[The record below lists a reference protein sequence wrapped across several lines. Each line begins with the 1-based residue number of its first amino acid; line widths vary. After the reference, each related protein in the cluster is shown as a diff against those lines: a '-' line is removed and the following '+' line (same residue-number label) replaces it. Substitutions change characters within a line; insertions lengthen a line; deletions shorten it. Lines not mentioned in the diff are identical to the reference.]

1 MKGLITL
8 GYFLLY
14 GQLEGNVLGPFVFRR
29 TVHLDPLV
37 TLLGVLFLAELLGI
51 AGAVVAV
58 PAVALAQ
65 IVLRELLAARRERHS
80 AEVAAIGATGGSPAM
95 QPPAGEREPP
105 SARPAALG
113 ERPSSR

>member
-1 MKGLITL
+1 TL
-8 GYFLLY
+8 SYFLLY

-65 IVLRELLAARRERHS
+65 IVVRELIAARRDRVS
-80 AEVAAIGATGGSPAM
+80 AEAAGATPGPSGAPPPTHSPDS
-95 QPPAGEREPP
+95 ERDP
-105 SARPAALG
+105 SGKRPVVL

>member
-1 MKGLITL
+1 
-8 GYFLLY
+8 
-14 GQLEGNVLGPFVFRR
+14 VLGPFVFRR

-65 IVLRELLAARRERHS
+65 IVVRELIAARRDRVS
-80 AEVAAIGATGGSPAM
+80 AEAAKVELERA
-95 QPPAGEREPP
+95 EREAR
-105 SARPAALG
+105 SARPA
-113 ERPSSR
+113 SR